1 MSSFPS
7 YKDTGTKDGAKR
19 VLTDSELSSFYDG
32 RQFRTF
38 WEFAIAAATT
48 EYMKVVVPV
57 DSILRTQELDIDAG
71 GLRFST
77 IASVPGNL
85 VTETTPFSTPLT
97 AFRKNNMTRAAAVTP
112 SIVFSVGGVI
122 TGGLTIDVK
131 RRRSGQGS
139 GRATVGGTIADI
151 RGVAP
156 ATYYFKFENI
166 DNIEATGVYSGFW
179 EELPARY

>member
-38 WEFAIAAATT
+38 WEFAIASGATA
-48 EYMKVVVPV
+48 YMKVVVPV

-77 IASVPGNL
+77 IAGA

-97 AFRKNNMTRAAAVTP
+97 AFRKNNMARAAAVTP
-112 SIVFSVGGVI
+112 SIQFFIGGVI
-122 TGGLTIDVK
+122 TGGTTIDVK

-139 GRATVGGTIADI
+139 GRATVGGTVSDV

-166 DNIEATGVYSGFW
+166 DNVEATGVYSGFW

>member
-1 MSSFPS
+1 MTWFPS
-7 YKDTGTKDGAKR
+7 YKDTGTKGGEKR
-19 VLTDSELSSFYDG
+19 VLTDSELSSFYAG
-32 RQFRTF
+32 QQFRTF
-38 WEFAIAAATT
+38 WEFTIPAAQIA
-48 EYMKVVVPV
+48 YMKVVVPG
-57 DSILRTQELDIDAG
+57 DAILRTQELDIDAG

-77 IASVPGNL
+77 IASITGNL
-85 VTETTPFSTPLT
+85 VTENTPFNTPLL
-97 AFRKNNMTRAAAVTP
+97 ALRKNNMGRAPAISPTITFA
-112 SIVFSVGGVI
+112 VGGTI

-166 DNIEATGVYSGFW
+166 DNVDATGVYSGFW

>member
-1 MSSFPS
+1 MNYPS

-38 WEFAIAAATT
+38 WEFNIAAAAVA
-48 EYMKVVVPV
+48 YMKVVVPV

-77 IASVPGNL
+77 IAGV
-85 VTETTPFSTPLT
+85 VTETTPFATPLI
-97 AFRKNNMTRAAAVTP
+97 AFRKNNMGRSPVVAS
-112 SIVFSVGGVI
+112 SILFSVGGVI
-122 TGGLTIDVK
+122 TGGTTIDVK
-131 RRRSGQGS
+131 RRRSGQGA

-166 DNIEATGVYSGFW
+166 DNVEATGVYSGFW
-179 EELPARY
+179 EELPARF